1 MRVRLIIVGGEQKM
15 NYWMFTVMYDDFPT
29 LWRTLVERGLAAQH
43 YPQGWTNE
51 RRNLAALQQM
61 RRGDGLIAAL
71 KGHRFSGYG
80 FLKSDFYR
88 GGEPLRIKQEGE
100 EYECEFQERAKI
112 DWNVIPLNAEK
123 PYVECRYLKVQGYD
137 VDLRRGLCVKS
148 VDEKT
153 FSKLRGI
160 LDAAG
165 ARRWVKQRDYG
176 ATEGVHEVL
185 LLREGHAIKVRT
197 ERIER
202 NQVARK
208 ECIRAHGTTCSVC
221 GMSFE
226 AEYGEIGMG
235 YIEVH
240 HLNPLRAS
248 VGERMIDPVADLC
261 PVCPNCHAMLHRN
274 DPPFTIDELK
284 ARYMNKKP

>member
-1 MRVRLIIVGGEQKM
+1 M
-15 NYWMFTVMYDDFPT
+15 NYWMFTVMEWFPT

-43 YPQGWTNE
+43 YPGESRSEHGNI
-51 RRNLAALQQM
+51 AALQRM

-71 KGHRFSGYG
+71 MRHRFSGYG

-88 GGEPLRIKQEGE
+88 GGESLRLKQDGYEC
-100 EYECEFQERAKI
+100 ECEFQERADI
-112 DWNVIPLNAEK
+112 DWTVIPLNAEK
-123 PYVECRYLKVQGYD
+123 PYVECKYLKVQGYD

-165 ARRWVKQRDYG
+165 ARKWVKQRDYG
-176 ATEGVHEVL
+176 ATDEVQEVV

-202 NQVARK
+202 NPVARK

-240 HLNPLRAS
+240 HLNPLSAS

-274 DPPFTIDELK
+274 DPAFTIDELK
-284 ARYMNKKP
+284 ARYMNKQRETGTDGG